1 MDPLLGSIML
11 FGGNFA
17 PRGFAL
23 CQGQL
28 LGISQNQALFA
39 ILGTT
44 YGGDGV
50 TTFALPDLRGR
61 APIGAGQGPGLSV
74 INLGQVSGLENA
86 SLTTNSLPAH
96 NHTCVVTVKS
106 ANDGRPSS
114 DAPAGQVLDNGSG
127 KALYSGATPDTAM
140 AAGMATAQLAPA
152 GGSQPFPIRKPYL
165 GVNYCIATEGVFP
178 SRN

>member
-11 FGGNFA
+11 FAGNFA
-17 PRGFAL
+17 PRGFQL

-28 LGISQNQALFA
+28 LSIAQNQALFA

-50 TTFALPDLRGR
+50 STFALPNLSGR
-61 APIGAGQGPGLSV
+61 APIGAGQGPGLSAV
-74 INLGQVSGLENA
+74 NLGQIGGKENV
-86 SLTTNSLPAH
+86 SLTINNLPAH
-96 NHTCVVTVKS
+96 THTCVVTIKA

-114 DAPAGQVLDNGSG
+114 DAPAGQALDNGSG
-127 KALYSGATPDTAM
+127 KTLYSGATPDTPM

-152 GGSQPFPIRKPYL
+152 GGNLPFAIRKPYL
-165 GVNYCIATEGVFP
+165 GLNYCIATEGVFP